1 MPSTEVAKQTR
12 EQVAAAAQQQPGKPT
27 VFDLITKQKDQ
38 IELALPRHL
47 DTERFTRIA
56 ITCVRTTPKLAE
68 CDAISLVGA
77 LMVSAQLGLEPGGPL
92 GQAFLV
98 PRWNS
103 KTSTYDATFQLGYKG
118 IIELARRSG
127 QLLSIEAHEVCEN
140 DEFSY
145 SYGLNDNLEHKPL
158 LRGERG
164 RVYAYYAM
172 AKFKDGGHAFVVMSL
187 DDIEGR
193 KARSSSKD
201 KGGKFYGP
209 WVTDYDAMARKTC
222 IRALA
227 PYLPL
232 SPELERAI
240 RGDER
245 AYRQIEPDLIDVPA
259 IETEAPAELDP
270 PADPETG
277 EKTEYAPGEEPFET
291 PKEEPAK

>member
-1 MPSTEVAKQTR
+1 MPSREVAT
-12 EQVAAAAQQQPGKPT
+12 QVNAQVQAAAQSEPGRPT
-27 VFDLITKQKDQ
+27 VFDLITKQKSQ
-38 IELALPRHL
+38 IELALPSHL
-47 DTERFTRIA
+47 NTERFTRIA
-56 ITCVRTTPKLAE
+56 ITCIRTTPKLAE

-98 PRWNS
+98 PRWNN
-103 KTSTYDATFQLGYKG
+103 KTKTYDATFQLGYKG

-127 QLLSIEAHEVCEN
+127 QLKSIEAHEVCEN

-145 SYGLNDNLEHKPL
+145 SYGLDDELVHRPL
-158 LRGERG
+158 LRGDRG
-164 RVYAYYAM
+164 KPYAYYAM

-187 DDIEGR
+187 ADIDSRKGR
-193 KARSSSKD
+193 STSQKD
-201 KGGKFYGP
+201 GKFYGP
-209 WVTDYDAMARKTC
+209 WVSDYDAMARKTC

-245 AYRQIEPDLIDVPA
+245 AYRQIEPDLVDTPA
-259 IETEAPAELDP
+259 LEVDEATGEIGPGESSP
-270 PADPETG
+270 EADPEQVPEQVPDG
-277 EKTEYAPGEEPFET
+277 QPFE
-291 PKEEPAK
+291 

>member
-1 MPSTEVAKQTR
+1 MATTEVARQTR
-12 EQVAAAAQQQPGKPT
+12 EQIQAAASAPAGKPT
-27 VFDLITKQKDQ
+27 VFDLITRQKNQ

-47 DTERFTRIA
+47 DTDRFTRIA
-56 ITCVRTTPKLAE
+56 ITCIRTTPKLAE

-98 PRWNS
+98 PRWNN
-103 KTSTYDATFQLGYKG
+103 KTKTYDATFQLGYKG

-127 QLLSIEAHEVCEN
+127 QLMSIEAHEVCEN

-145 SYGLNDNLEHKPL
+145 SYGLDDHLRHQPL

-164 RVYAYYAM
+164 APYAYYAI

-187 DDIEGR
+187 EDIEGR
-193 KARSSSKD
+193 KARSSSQKD
-201 KGGKFYGP
+201 GKFYGP
-209 WVTDYDAMARKTC
+209 WTTDYDAMARKTC

-245 AYRQIEPDLIDVPA
+245 VYRQVEPDLIDTPA
-259 IETEAPAELDP
+259 IEEDVPVAELEPGAGVPAEDDP
-270 PADPETG
+270 TRPF
-277 EKTEYAPGEEPFET
+277 TEGD
-291 PKEEPAK
+291 